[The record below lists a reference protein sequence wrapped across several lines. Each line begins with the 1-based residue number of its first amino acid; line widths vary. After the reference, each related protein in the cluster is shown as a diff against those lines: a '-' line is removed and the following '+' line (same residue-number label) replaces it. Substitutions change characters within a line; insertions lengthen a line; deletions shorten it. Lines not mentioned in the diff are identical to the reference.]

1 MVENEI
7 HPCFF
12 KQLECTLENAA
23 HHVIAS
29 CILHNICEEGDAE
42 YLEEWDIVT
51 GNELDGNFPFL
62 NQDEQTIAGQEAEE
76 TRRLLTEY
84 VLHN

>member
-1 MVENEI
+1 
-7 HPCFF
+7 
-12 KQLECTLENAA
+12 
-23 HHVIAS
+23 
-29 CILHNICEEGDAE
+29 
-42 YLEEWDIVT
+42 LEEWDIVT